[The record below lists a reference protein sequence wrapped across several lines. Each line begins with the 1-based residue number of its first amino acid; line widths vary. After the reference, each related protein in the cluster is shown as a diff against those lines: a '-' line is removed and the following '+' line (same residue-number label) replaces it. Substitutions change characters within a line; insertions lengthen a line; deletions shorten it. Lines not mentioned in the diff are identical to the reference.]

1 MKIVQNK
8 LNFWYVY
15 SKILELKKKK
25 QNIIIYSCNSYQMML
40 IFLILFLNKKILEFS
55 LIILLRIELMN

>member
-55 LIILLRIELMN
+55 LIILLRIEIMN